1 MRAGIGYVQ
10 VSMAGLSVST
20 KSAVAGIV
28 MMSNVSKLAA
38 AQMALMATTAS
49 VLKGALALVGGPA
62 GLAVLAG
69 MAIYKL
75 VDSHDVAK
83 RAAEDHAE
91 TLKKLQDELK
101 ATAEE
106 VASFPRNRQKTW
118 RWRSGV

>member
-1 MRAGIGYVQ
+1 
-10 VSMAGLSVST
+10 MAGLSVST

-28 MMSNVSKLAA
+28 MMSNDSKLAA

-91 TLKKLQDELK
+91 TLKNFR
-101 ATAEE
+101 T
-106 VASFPRNRQKTW
+106 S
-118 RWRSGV
+118 